1 MKKIFPSFLFVC
13 IAFFNSAQA
22 QIQTTEIDTDTAEIT
37 FSLEVEITVVPE
49 RNPCMCA
56 SDYSQPKRR
65 KRFALRSLLSAGTLA
80 VVAVPYVVNKQKEQ
94 AKFSDQQ
101 STPAPAN
108 SRESEETN
116 KDY

>member
-1 MKKIFPSFLFVC
+1 MKKILPAFLFAC

-22 QIQTTEIDTDTAEIT
+22 QNAEIDTDTAQIT
-37 FSLEVEITVVPE
+37 ISLETEIHVVAGV
-49 RNPCMCA
+49 NPCRCS

-80 VVAVPYVVNKQKEQ
+80 VVAVPYVVGKQKEQ
-94 AKFSDQQ
+94 AKFRAQQ